1 VATRRSKFAAILKN
15 EGVEGLIGALNR
27 KAEMLIGSELA
38 NVSGAPTRVELNQ

>member
-1 VATRRSKFAAILKN
+1 MLVSELAVAEMNDDNQGK
-15 EGVEGLIGALNR
+15 NR